1 MVKISLTNGLLVT
14 ALGYFLFTAWSL
26 FEVFFPNNCVVPQK
40 CVEPNWSSEE
50 QLSIE
55 AYFLEANETIGKL
68 ILRTEN
74 FSISEGTLSA
84 TNVTPPVELYRNGT
98 TKARLLASSA
108 KNGLFWTTDIP
119 LVVYREPL
127 RTAYN
132 LLSSQNSIG
141 LDNVNSPG
149 DNKLVNFWLSALRV
163 YVLNTPVVF
172 TSDAVPPEV
181 IRLLRVTSKGS
192 RVSYFPVLYVNP
204 ELQKT
209 SDWISIPSS
218 TVNRK
223 ADLPYP
229 PLEFTISVESLS
241 VGKFRLRCMLAMIT
255 GELRSYGKF
264 IS

>member
-1 MVKISLTNGLLVT
+1 MVKISLTNGLLVA

-50 QLSIE
+50 RLSIE

-98 TKARLLASSA
+98 TKVRLLVSSV
-108 KNGLFWTTDIP
+108 KDGLFWITDIP

-132 LLSSQNSIG
+132 LLSSKVSFKLFASTADGVYPVMQFS
-141 LDNVNSPG
+141 SP
-149 DNKLVNFWLSALRV
+149 A
-163 YVLNTPVVF
+163 
-172 TSDAVPPEV
+172 
-181 IRLLRVTSKGS
+181 
-192 RVSYFPVLYVNP
+192 
-204 ELQKT
+204 
-209 SDWISIPSS
+209 
-218 TVNRK
+218 
-223 ADLPYP
+223 
-229 PLEFTISVESLS
+229 
-241 VGKFRLRCMLAMIT
+241 
-255 GELRSYGKF
+255 
-264 IS
+264 